1 MFINLFVNHINELV
15 KTTILWSAEQNL
27 KQFSAELIEIDN
39 KMVLFIL
46 SCLRA
51 EKLSGKTVSFYTY
64 EIIMFFSR
72 WHIWTSHAWNRWT
85 RNTKVHN
92 RFSFSCS
99 IYFITEC
106 LHRPGNFLVSTAYC
120 VHYLNF
126 TSLVPQSNWASHC
139 DLVLF
144 QSNLIVC
151 FHFSYKNMVFKKKL
165 QAAS

>member
-1 MFINLFVNHINELV
+1 LP
-15 KTTILWSAEQNL
+15 
-27 KQFSAELIEIDN
+27 
-39 KMVLFIL
+39 
-46 SCLRA
+46 CLRT

-72 WHIWTSHAWNRWT
+72 WHIWTSHAWNRRT

-92 RFSFSCS
+92 SFSFSCS

-106 LHRPGNFLVSTAYC
+106 LHRPGNFLVSIAYC

-126 TSLVPQSNWASHC
+126 TSLVPQGNRASHC
-139 DLVLF
+139 DLVHF

-165 QAAS
+165 QAQKIIDYLNKNIFTKYVSDKLSWKVIINNCLFV